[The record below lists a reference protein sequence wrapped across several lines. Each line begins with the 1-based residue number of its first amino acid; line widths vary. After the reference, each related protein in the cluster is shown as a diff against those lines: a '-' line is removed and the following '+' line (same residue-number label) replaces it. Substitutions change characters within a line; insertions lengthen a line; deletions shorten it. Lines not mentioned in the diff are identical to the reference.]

1 MPWLLITDVG
11 FHQDQRIH
19 IKTTLGRFKHLPRS
33 EALHRIPHGFR
44 KKSCTWIFI
53 QLCYTAGNEQLSRES
68 KIFLLQIFKNAKK
81 KTNTFSFLALQN
93 PQPSIWSSCCQEH
106 SPEHPSHSV
115 QSPTTGGSCS
125 PQPFLVVAYPPTR
138 ESVNLYNHR
147 QGKAEKNECFLLPK
161 ALDFGLVCCEFL

>member
-44 KKSCTWIFI
+44 KKSCTGIFI

-81 KTNTFSFLALQN
+81 NKYLFLPCTSKPSAQHLVILLPRALPGTSFPLRPVAHHGRFLLATAI
-93 PQPSIWSSCCQEH
+93 P
-106 SPEHPSHSV
+106 
-115 QSPTTGGSCS
+115 GGSVSSNKGVCESIS
-125 PQPFLVVAYPPTR
+125 P
-138 ESVNLYNHR
+138 

-161 ALDFGLVCCEFL
+161 ALDFGLVCCKFL